1 MPISITGGGSVGI
14 TVESDPTAVKLAG
27 STMSGELSLPQVGN
41 LLNTNLVIDSY
52 NDTGSGTHYY
62 HTFTPFDGKFNL
74 APNGGGLTFPN
85 GTTQVT
91 AGLPLTGG
99 TLSGKLNLSA
109 PTVNGSSLNIGVG
122 AIPTVGVAGD
132 IYIGTNLNFKDSIG
146 TLKTVAN
153 TNTGN
158 TFSNNQ
164 IISCTSTSAGLR
176 VTQAGIGNAIEV
188 EDSAT
193 PDSSPFVVKADGTV
207 CIGTTTQTGS
217 AKLTVLG
224 TVAVTGQ
231 VEISQ
236 AHGLYLNGVD
246 IKAYTIKQGDIQ
258 HLSRI
263 LAVSIASW
271 SYNSGLDLSTF
282 NLSGEI
288 PITLANEHYG
298 LIKILANSGPASVGL
313 AVQSYSGGQM
323 TFSGDVS
330 DAGNNPYVWFEV
342 DNYGFVVTFSL

>member
-14 TVESDPTAVKLAG
+14 TVESDPTALKLTG
-27 STMSGELSLPQVGN
+27 GTLSGELELPQVGN
-41 LLNTNLVIDSY
+41 LLNQNLVIDSY
-52 NDTGSGTHYY
+52 NDTGAGTHYY
-62 HTFTPFDGKFNL
+62 HTFTPLDGKFNL

-85 GTTQVT
+85 GTVQTT

-99 TLSGKLNLSA
+99 TLSGKLNGTTTITTAPINLGFGSVA
-109 PTVNGSSLNIGVG
+109 PT
-122 AIPTVGVAGD
+122 TTVAGD
-132 IYIGTNLNFKDSIG
+132 VWIGTNINFKANDG
-146 TLKTVAN
+146 VAKTVAN
-153 TNTGN
+153 TSTGN
-158 TFSNNQ
+158 IFTREQVIN
-164 IISCTSTSAGLR
+164 CTSTVSALR
-176 VTQAGIGNAIEV
+176 ITQLGTGNAIEV
-188 EDSAT
+188 EDSS
-193 PDSSPFVVKADGTV
+193 PDASPFVVKTDGTV
-207 CIGTTTQTGS
+207 TIGTTTQTGS

-224 TVAVTGQ
+224 MVAVTGQ

-246 IKAYTIKQGDIQ
+246 IRAYTRKQGDIQ

-263 LAVSIASW
+263 LALSIASW

-298 LIKILANSGPASVGL
+298 LIKVLANSGPASGGQPL
-313 AVQSYSGGQM
+313 LSYSGGQM

-330 DAGNNPYVWFEV
+330 DGASNPYVWFEV
-342 DNYGFVVTFSL
+342 DNYGFFITFSL